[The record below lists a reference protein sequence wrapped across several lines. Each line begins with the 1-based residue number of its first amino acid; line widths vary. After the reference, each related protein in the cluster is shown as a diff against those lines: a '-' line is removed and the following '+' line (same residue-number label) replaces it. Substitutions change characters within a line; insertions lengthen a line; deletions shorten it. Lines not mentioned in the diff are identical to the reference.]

1 LPQTYSAPSTAR
13 RLCKPPI
20 IFIPGILGSRLV
32 NRRTGEVL
40 WPDMSV
46 DGAKLAL
53 PISAPTP
60 ALNTDDVVATEI
72 VEEAKVSAMIPEI
85 SVYGP
90 LLEVLER
97 NGGYRRARFDAPPP
111 GGDCDTL
118 YVFPYDW
125 RRDLV
130 ESARSLAFMIEEL
143 KRRLGRPDLRFD
155 IVAHSM
161 GGLIARYYA
170 MYGGRDVLD
179 TRTAPDW
186 SGALNLNKIVM
197 IATPNGGSMN
207 ALRALLKGFSAAS
220 FAKTF
225 KILPRNLRNKLP
237 IGRLNTRV
245 TFTSPAI
252 YQLLP
257 PQRQAR
263 FFDDELTPLQIQLY
277 DVETWRRFKWS
288 AAFDE
293 SSRRHEFR
301 RTIEKQGWSVAKA
314 ERLRLAA
321 ERERYL
327 RVVLRRAAAFHDA
340 MAIECPPPVNLRFSF
355 IGGDCFPTLDGAVII
370 DRASPRTI
378 FHTADF
384 PGDKSSRRKAAEL
397 IFSPGDGTIT
407 RHSLLGRPLEA
418 LPAVALPIAM
428 RSIYVGTTLSCYS
441 HNGILRDKDMQNS
454 LLLALL
460 L

>member
-1 LPQTYSAPSTAR
+1 
-13 RLCKPPI
+13 
-20 IFIPGILGSRLV
+20 
-32 NRRTGEVL
+32 
-40 WPDMSV
+40 MSV

-53 PISAPTP
+53 PISAPDP

-72 VEEAKVSAMIPEI
+72 VEEAKVSALIPKI

-118 YVFPYDW
+118 YVYPYDW

-130 ESARSLAFMIEEL
+130 ESARNLAFKIEEL

-186 SGALNLNKIVM
+186 SGAQNLNKVVM

-207 ALRALLKGFSAAS
+207 ALRVLLNGFSAAS
-220 FAKTF
+220 FAKTL
-225 KILPRNLRNKLP
+225 KILPRTLRNKLP
-237 IGRLNTRV
+237 IGRLNARV

-263 FFDDELTPLQIQLY
+263 FFDDGLTPLQIQLY

-301 RTIEKQGWSVAKA
+301 RTIGKQGWSVAKA
-314 ERLRLAA
+314 ERLRLEV

-327 RVVLRRAAAFHDA
+327 RMVLRRAAAFHDA
-340 MAIECPPPVNLRFSF
+340 IAIECPPPANLRFSF

-378 FHTADF
+378 FHPGDF
-384 PGDKSSRRKAAEL
+384 PGDKSSRRKAEEL
-397 IFSPGDGTIT
+397 ILSPGDGTIT

-418 LPAVALPIAM
+418 PPAVPLPTAM

-441 HNGILRDKDMQNS
+441 HNDILGDKDMQNS